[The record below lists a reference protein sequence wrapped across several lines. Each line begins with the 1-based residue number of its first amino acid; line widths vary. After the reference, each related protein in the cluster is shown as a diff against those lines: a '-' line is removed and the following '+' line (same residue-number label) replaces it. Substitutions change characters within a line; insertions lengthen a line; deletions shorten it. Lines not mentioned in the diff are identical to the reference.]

1 MGTASIHSPAAL
13 FLAASFAVPFGA
25 LLVLIA
31 APARAYDVS
40 EDLRVYGHAQLWFTA
55 HEQMEEAEELYQFP
69 SRDAAATA
77 TTGFSLYRAR
87 VGADFYLLDR
97 LLEFN
102 TQVRLE
108 KNVSLLDC
116 YLGLHLAPWLS
127 LYIGQ
132 FKIPAPA
139 EALASTRDL
148 DFIFRP
154 DITEY
159 LVDFSLS
166 RTTYPSSLFYGVYN
180 YLRDF
185 GLGVKGEV
193 DLGPGRLRWFF
204 MAGNGLGANLFIS
217 GRASPG
223 YILTNPGQLF
233 TGLRVEAAD
242 FFGVLT
248 VGGHLN
254 YNWHD
259 NMVFNSGRKVVD
271 IKRIAYSGD
280 ATVRIPATGIRL
292 GGLYGRGEIRDDY
305 DDDGRTDLIYSGWEC
320 RLLWRINDPLAKLLP
335 SPFWERHAFE
345 LGARFDTYTRE
356 WNQAGEQVIQRN
368 WTFGLNYFFDRYV
381 KVQINYVI
389 KRTDDPSLYDLDDNI
404 LLLSVQGAV

>member
-1 MGTASIHSPAAL
+1 MGTVSIPSRAAL
-13 FLAASFAVPFGA
+13 LLA
-25 LLVLIA
+25 LLGLLA
-31 APARAYDVS
+31 QPAHAYDVS
-40 EDLRVYGHAQLWFTA
+40 EDLRVYGHAQLWFTVL
-55 HEQMEEAEELYQFP
+55 EQMEEAEELYQFP
-69 SRDAAATA
+69 SHDPAVTE

-87 VGADFYLLDR
+87 AGADLHLLDR

-108 KNVSLLDC
+108 KNASLLDC

-127 LYIGQ
+127 LYFGQ

-139 EALASTRDL
+139 EALSSSRSL

-166 RTTYPSSLFYGVYN
+166 RTTHPSSLFYGVYN

-185 GLGVKGEV
+185 GVGVKGEV
-193 DLGPGRLRWFF
+193 DLGPGRLRYFF
-204 MAGNGLGANLFIS
+204 MASNGLGANLFIS
-217 GRASPG
+217 GRVKPG

-233 TGLRVEAAD
+233 TGLRIEAKD

-271 IKRIAYSGD
+271 VKRIAYSGD

-292 GGLYGRGEIRDDY
+292 GGLYGEGEIRDDY
-305 DDDGRTDLIYSGWEC
+305 DDDGRTDLVYSGWEC
-320 RLLWRINDPLAKLLP
+320 RLLWRLNDLLSRLLP
-335 SPFWERHAFE
+335 SPFWEQHAFE
-345 LGARFDTYTRE
+345 LGARFDYYVRE
-356 WNQAGEQVIQRN
+356 WNQAGEQVVSKN
-368 WTFGLNYFFDRYV
+368 WTFGLNYFFDRFL
-381 KVQINYVI
+381 KVQLNYVV
-389 KRTDDPSLYDLDDNI
+389 RFTDDPSLFDLDDDI
-404 LLLSVQGAV
+404 LLLSVQGMI

>member
-1 MGTASIHSPAAL
+1 MATASIPNRAAL
-13 FLAASFAVPFGA
+13 LLA
-25 LLVLIA
+25 LLGLLA
-31 APARAYDVS
+31 TPASAHDLS
-40 EDLRVYGHAQLWFTA
+40 ENLRLYGHAQLWFTA
-55 HEQMEEAEELYQFP
+55 YEQMEEAEELHQFP
-69 SRDAAATA
+69 SGDAAATA

-87 VGADFYLLDR
+87 VGADLRLLDR

-108 KNVSLLDC
+108 KNVSLLDL

-139 EALASTRDL
+139 EALASSRDL

-185 GLGVKGEV
+185 GVGVKGEV
-193 DLGPGRLRWFF
+193 DLGHGRLRYFF
-204 MAGNGLGANLFIS
+204 MTGNGLGANLFIS
-217 GRASPG
+217 GRAKPE

-233 TGLRVEAAD
+233 TGLRIEAID
-242 FFGVLT
+242 FFGLLT
-248 VGGHLN
+248 VGGHIN

-259 NMVFNSGRKVVD
+259 NMVFNSGRTVVD
-271 IKRIAYSGD
+271 IKRITYSTD
-280 ATVRIPATGIRL
+280 ATVRIPGTGIRL
-292 GGLYGRGEIRDDY
+292 GGLFGEGEIRDDY
-305 DDDGRTDLIYSGWEC
+305 DDDGRTDLHYSGWEC
-320 RLLWRINDPLAKLLP
+320 RLLWRINDLFSRLLP
-335 SPFWERHAFE
+335 APFWERHAFE
-345 LGARFDTYTRE
+345 LGIRFDTYSRE
-356 WNQAGEQVIQRN
+356 WNQSGERIVLRN
-368 WTFGLNYFFDRYV
+368 WTFGLNYLFDRYL
-381 KVQINYVI
+381 KVQINYVV
-389 KRTDDPSLYDLDDNI
+389 KLTDDPSLYDLDDDI
-404 LLLSVQGAV
+404 LLLSVQGAI

>member
-1 MGTASIHSPAAL
+1 MRPIAPI
-13 FLAASFAVPFGA
+13 A
-25 LLVLIA
+25 LLCLLA
-31 APARAYDVS
+31 APARAYDVA
-40 EDLRVYGHAQLWFTA
+40 EDLRVYGYAQLWFTI

-69 SRDAAATA
+69 SGDPGATE

-87 VGADFYLLDR
+87 VGADLHLLDR

-102 TQVRLE
+102 CQMRLE
-108 KNVSLLDC
+108 KNASLLDL
-116 YLGLHLAPWLS
+116 YVSLHAAPWLS
-127 LYIGQ
+127 FYFGQ

-139 EALASTRDL
+139 EALTFSGDL

-185 GLGVKGEV
+185 GLGLKGEV
-193 DLGPGRLRWFF
+193 DLGPGRLGYFF

-217 GRASPG
+217 GRAKPG

-233 TGLRVEAAD
+233 TGLRVEARD

-259 NMVFNSGRKVVD
+259 NMVFNSGRKVIDV
-271 IKRIAYSGD
+271 KRIAYSGD
-280 ATVRIPATGIRL
+280 ATVRIPGTGIRL
-292 GGLYGRGEIRDDY
+292 GGLYGQGEVRDDY
-305 DDDGRTDLIYSGWEC
+305 DDDGRTDLVYSGWEC
-320 RLLWRINDPLAKLLP
+320 RLIWRVNNLLARLLP
-335 SPFWERHAFE
+335 APFWERHAFE
-345 LGARFDTYTRE
+345 LGARYDYYVRE
-356 WNQAGEQVIQRN
+356 WNQAGEQVIQQN
-368 WTFGLNYFFDRYV
+368 WTFGVNYFFDRYLKVQLDYVV
-381 KVQINYVI
+381 KV
-389 KRTDDPSLYDLDDNI
+389 TEDPSRYDLDDDI
-404 LLLSVQGAV
+404 LLLLVQGRV